1 MSKRPNTT
9 RVCLYLFALNL
20 VLIFFL
26 FFGQQ
31 FNLFIP
37 GLGPAHLFLMILLVF
52 FTCFALFVSFIE
64 AETHAEAIAAMED
77 RLTDSFKYI
86 GKINL
91 LTEEFKDIFV
101 PKKEFPDTKLEFKRV
116 IKDYA
121 ERTLAISRQKWVAIR
136 IIDSKGLNTAAEYW
150 TRDPSSKVN
159 FNNKDIVSGRCDCH
173 VISTPTENLQLK
185 AYCLLPLKVKEK
197 EKASF
202 ILSMLG
208 QLEMIMA
215 IISHDGNQAHAHKKK
230 KSR

>member
-1 MSKRPNTT
+1 MSKRPSTT

-31 FNLFIP
+31 FHLLIS
-37 GLGPAHLFLMILLVF
+37 GLGPARLFLMILLVF
-52 FTCFALFVSFIE
+52 FTCFALFISFIE
-64 AETHAEAIAAMED
+64 AETHVEAIATMED

-91 LTEEFKDIFV
+91 LTEEFKNVFV

-116 IKDYA
+116 IKEYA
-121 ERTLAISRQKWVAIR
+121 ERTLAISRQKWAAIR
-136 IIDSKGLNTAAEYW
+136 IIDSEGLNTAAEYW
-150 TRDPSSKVN
+150 TRDLGSKLN

-173 VISTPTENLQLK
+173 VISTLTANLQLK
-185 AYCLLPLKVKEK
+185 AYCLLPFNVKEK
-197 EKASF
+197 EKVSF

-208 QLEMIMA
+208 QLEMIIA
-215 IISHDGNQAHAHKKK
+215 VISHNGNQAHAHKKK